1 MTSTDTGQMV
11 ADLTSTNNAVQGN
24 GWVSSGLGG
33 AGGSLDLLGSTLD
46 PLSGLASAGLG
57 WFTSFVSFLN
67 DGLDQLQGGS
77 PDSVSSGSQDFNN
90 AGQNITGL
98 AGSYGDSVN
107 AQTTGWTGSAATDY
121 RAAATQHATGV
132 SGLGTAS
139 STVGSSIIGAGQ
151 VVAEAIADIAALIGQ
166 AVSQIVPIMT
176 TAVSQASQ
184 TEGASVAAAIPPCV
198 GIAVSTAA
206 QIASK
211 LADLLSSGQNLLKLV
226 QGALGVVD
234 LIQQALSGISQQG
247 SQGGTG
253 SSTGTDPSQAGGGP
267 TTTSSA
273 GPVSPTDSGNSGAS
287 TDPSAGGSDG
297 SGAGAGDGG
306 GAGAGMP
313 NLPDLSGAT
322 SPSGVTDAGS
332 MPDLGGATPPN
343 LDPTGVT
350 QSAAVSPLFTGTPA
364 AASFPAGTA
373 PMSTSGAPTAGIQV
387 APAGMGMAAGAR
399 SAAAGG
405 ADTVRQQRG
414 RLSSAATSDEAH
426 GEEGMPMGGMRG
438 ARGQQ
443 DKEHKRKY
451 AVVEQHEDDMVPVA
465 PPVIGE

>member
-33 AGGSLDLLGSTLD
+33 AGGSLDLLGSTVD

-67 DGLDQLQGGS
+67 DGLNQLQGGS
-77 PDSVSSGSQDFNN
+77 ADSVSSGSQDFNN

-107 AQTTGWTGSAATDY
+107 AQTSGWTGSAATDY

-151 VVAEAIADIAALIGQ
+151 VVAEAIAEIAALIGQ

-206 QIASK
+206 QIAAK

-253 SSTGTDPSQAGGGP
+253 SSTGPDPSQAGGGP
-267 TTTSSA
+267 TAASSA
-273 GPVSPTDSGNSGAS
+273 GPVGPTDSGNSGAP

-297 SGAGAGDGG
+297 SGAGSGG
-306 GAGAGMP
+306 GAGMP

-322 SPSGVTDAGS
+322 SPSGVTDGGS
-332 MPDLGGATPPN
+332 MPGLSGATLPN

-350 QSAAVSPLFTGTPA
+350 QSAAVSAPFTGLPA
-364 AASFPAGTA
+364 AASFPGGTT
-373 PMSTSGAPTAGIQV
+373 PMSTSGTPTAGMQV
-387 APAGMGMAAGAR
+387 APGVMGVAAGAR
-399 SAAAGG
+399 SAAASG

-414 RLSSAATSDEAH
+414 RLSSAATSNETQ
-426 GEEGMPMGGMRG
+426 GEEGMPMGGTRG

-451 AVVEQHEDDMVPVA
+451 TVVEQHDDDVVPVA
-465 PPVIGE
+465 PPVIGG